1 MLGLAANSYFDASSA
16 TGSATWRHSGLKID
30 LRMSGREFIPLRSA
44 GGKASSVIEESKMR
58 IDYSRAELLYPC
70 EKENVHY

>member
-1 MLGLAANSYFDASSA
+1 
-16 TGSATWRHSGLKID
+16 
-30 LRMSGREFIPLRSA
+30 MSGREFILLSNA
-44 GGKASSVIEESKMR
+44 GDKASSAIEESKMR